1 MSLGPRRCRSR
12 QAVSRGSNK
21 QPWHEGLLLTP
32 RGRGLEGL
40 CSRTLAWFPQVRQR
54 GADRGDTTVTP
65 KAGSREDCAW
75 LRSPVGGGATSLWL
89 LSLEGR
95 GGPSER
101 PHVRWGGCH
110 VGRAHGGSG
119 DATGLGARVP
129 ACEPSG
135 DPDGSLAR
143 GPEPLPSP
151 RPAETGHERWLPFQ
165 AAGLRAVCYAATRSC
180 WGASDGRVCS
190 QRTSPRS
197 FLLPVEG
204 VNVSGSCR
212 GPCGAR
218 SGKWPTLDCGSF
230 QLTS

>member
-1 MSLGPRRCRSR
+1 MLTDSCLVSPSTAAGSGPWGHHSHS
-12 QAVSRGSNK
+12 QS
-21 QPWHEGLLLTP
+21 WLE
-32 RGRGLEGL
+32 RGLRVAPL
-40 CSRTLAWFPQVRQR
+40 TCWWWSHI
-54 GADRGDTTVTP
+54 
-65 KAGSREDCAW
+65 
-75 LRSPVGGGATSLWL
+75 LWL

-119 DATGLGARVP
+119 GATGLGARVP

-143 GPEPLPSP
+143 DPEPLPSP
-151 RPAETGHERWLPFQ
+151 RPAETGHERLLPFQ

-190 QRTSPRS
+190 QRTSPTFFPPPGGRS
-197 FLLPVEG
+197 
-204 VNVSGSCR
+204 
-212 GPCGAR
+212 
-218 SGKWPTLDCGSF
+218 
-230 QLTS
+230 